1 MLNKDLEII
10 KKKYGENMMKLCR
23 ELFPSILEEEG
34 VLSKIILSN
43 FYPNHNLYDDII
55 DNKLEN
61 NFKNYIYNMIDVS
74 KKQEKINKTPEELFE
89 EKGYILKECL
99 TKDEIQEYKKYYKKE
114 EELCTFRGNRLNS
127 CRVFFAVKKDVSDIK
142 REDFKEPKRQDL
154 YGTSVISIQFTK
166 DGTNTLSIK
175 NRYNH
180 SVVNPDATFSNNL
193 DNIKEGL
200 TYAFEKY
207 YGIIQ
212 KYKSNNFEIPNYVR
226 ANDGKLYKYNYEIN
240 NIYYCPNNIIIDTY
254 NVKHLASEKYIV
266 MDYFILDLVN
276 KEINNYDIRIF
287 DNFANSFSKIEKIEV
302 TKHNDFKVINL
313 LHENNNKTVMILNKL
328 NNLIGLYSNDLIE
341 IKDKFLEQNK
351 YLKEVNLP
359 NVSKIGDDFICK
371 NRCIKQINLPIVE
384 VIGNRFLNNNCSLES
399 LSLPL
404 LVKAGHVFMT
414 WNEVLEEVNFSS
426 LKVAGFDFL
435 QNNKKIKVLNLPL
448 LEKIGD
454 ASFLMNEKLE
464 VFNAPCLQE
473 VGDCLLRYDENLKH
487 VIMPSL
493 LGIGYDVN
501 IKITE
506 ELDKNIKVLKR

>member
-23 ELFPSILEEEG
+23 SFFSSILEEEG
-34 VLSKIILSN
+34 RLLSILLSN
-43 FYPNHNLYDDII
+43 FYPSHTLYDD
-55 DNKLEN
+55 LEEQN
-61 NFKNYIYNMIDVS
+61 LLEDFKNFIYSLANFKKNIFKTD
-74 KKQEKINKTPEELFE
+74 KTPEELLD

-99 TKDEIQEYKKYYKKE
+99 TEEEIQEYKKYYKKGE
-114 EELCTFRGNRLNS
+114 SLCTFRGNRLNS
-127 CRVFFAVKKDVSDIK
+127 CRVFFAVKKDVLDIK
-142 REDFKEPKRQDL
+142 REDFKDPKRQDL

-180 SVVNPDATFSNNL
+180 RVLNPDATFSNNL

-207 YGIIQ
+207 YGIEQ
-212 KYKSNNFEIPNYVR
+212 KVSSYYLEIPGYVR
-226 ANDGKLYKYNYEIN
+226 ANDGKYYKYNYEIN

-435 QNNKKIKVLNLPL
+435 QNNKEIKVLNLPL

-501 IKITE
+501 IKIKE

>member
-23 ELFPSILEEEG
+23 ELFPSILEEKG
-34 VLSKIILSN
+34 VLSKIILAN

-99 TKDEIQEYKKYYKKE
+99 TEEEIQEYKKYYKKGE
-114 EELCTFRGNRLNS
+114 SLCTFRGNRLNS
-127 CRVFFAVKKDVSDIK
+127 CRVFFAVKKDVLNIK
-142 REDFKEPKRQDL
+142 REDFKDPKRQDL

-180 SVVNPDATFSNNL
+180 RVVNPDATFSNNL

-207 YGIIQ
+207 YGIEQ
-212 KYKSNNFEIPNYVR
+212 KVSSYYLEIPGYVR
-226 ANDGKLYKYNYEIN
+226 ANDGKYYKYNYEIN

-435 QNNKKIKVLNLPL
+435 QNNKEIKVLNLPL

-501 IKITE
+501 IKIKE

>member
-23 ELFPSILEEEG
+23 KFFPSILEEEG

-43 FYPNHNLYDDII
+43 FYPSHDLYDDII
-55 DNKLEN
+55 YNELEN
-61 NFKNYIYNMIDVS
+61 SFKNYIYNMIDVS
-74 KKQEKINKTPEELFE
+74 KEQEKIDKTPEELFE
-89 EKGYILKECL
+89 EQGYILKECL
-99 TKDEIQEYKKYYKKE
+99 TENEIKQYQKYYKKG

-142 REDFKEPKRQDL
+142 REDFPNPERQDL
-154 YGTSVISIQFTK
+154 YGTSVLSIQFTK

-180 SVVNPDATFSNNL
+180 RVSNPDATFSNNL

-200 TYAFEKY
+200 TYSFEKY
-207 YGIIQ
+207 YGIVQ

-226 ANDGKLYKYNYEIN
+226 AVDGKYYKYNYEIN
-240 NIYYCPNNIIIDTY
+240 NVYYCPNNIIIDTY

-287 DNFANSFSKIEKIEV
+287 DDFANSFSKIEKIEV
-302 TKHNDFKVINL
+302 TKHNDFKVINI

-328 NNLIGLYSNDLIE
+328 NNLIGLYSNDLVE
-341 IKDKFLEQNK
+341 IKDKFLELNK

-371 NRCIKQINLPIVE
+371 NRSIKQINLPVVE
-384 VIGNRFLNNNCSLES
+384 IIGNRFLNNNCSLKN

-404 LVKAGHVFMT
+404 LVKAGHIFMT
-414 WNEVLEEVNFSS
+414 WNEVLEEVDFSS

-435 QNNKKIKVLNLPL
+435 QNNKEIKILNLPL
-448 LEKIGD
+448 LEKLGD
-454 ASFLMNEKLE
+454 SSFLMNENIE
-464 VFNAPCLQE
+464 VLNAPRLQE
-473 VGDCLLRYDENLKH
+473 VGDCLLRYDEKLKH

-493 LGIGYDVN
+493 IGVGYDVN
-501 IKITE
+501 IKIKE
-506 ELDKNIKVLKR
+506 ELDKNVKVLRR